1 MSTLVLLDS
10 NSLLNRAYYAMSALT
25 DRKGRPTGAIHGY
38 FTMFAK
44 LISQFEPDKVVAAFD
59 RKAPTFRKEMYE
71 GYKATRKPM
80 PEDLAAQLQP
90 VKDILALMGVPVCE
104 KDGYEADDL
113 IGTLARKFD
122 GDVLIVTGDRDSW
135 QLIDR
140 RTKVVF
146 TIKGITEIAL
156 MDEAKLK
163 EDHGLTPSQVI
174 DLKALMGDASDNIPG
189 VPGVGEKTAK
199 GLLDSYGTL
208 DGVYAHLDEVK
219 GKLREKLEQNKDLAY
234 LSYKLATIDTD
245 SPVDA
250 GVLEANFKP
259 VFPVALKKELL
270 DYNLSKLADSFEYDD
285 GAAAAG
291 VGLTLPDA
299 EEVKDEAR
307 LREIA
312 AAAKGRAAFDMS
324 GERMFFACDGASYS
338 IAVTDN
344 FFDEGVTFDG
354 ALSALKP
361 VLEDGDVVKVC
372 FDAKTIMHSLDGYGV
387 ALRGWDDVMLKAY
400 LCDSNAGYKSAADL
414 FAAYD
419 VPGGNV
425 GAALLA
431 VDGMLEKELAEKE
444 QTAMYRD
451 LEKPLVSVLKDMEDR
466 GFTVDRGTLES
477 LAARFGAQADELA
490 AKITELAGEPFNLNS
505 TKQLAH
511 ILFEKLGLKTGK
523 KTKSGYSTN
532 VEVLAALKNEHPI
545 VPLIL
550 YYRELSKLKSTYL
563 DGMLPLIDAKGRIHT
578 VFRQAVTATGR
589 LSSTEPNLQNIPIRK
604 ESGKEIRRMFVAS
617 PGCKLVCADYSQIE
631 LRLMAHFSGDRHM
644 IEAFNA
650 GADFH
655 AATAA
660 KLFRVPPELVTPD
673 MRRSAKAVNFGIIYG
688 ISDYGLSE
696 DLGIAVWQAREYM
709 NNYFATYPDVK
720 KYMESSVEYA
730 KEHGY
735 VRTLDGRRRYIP
747 ELKSTNYNTRSFGE
761 RVAMNMPLQ
770 GTASDIIKKAMIAVD
785 RALKDAGLKAG
796 LIMQVHD
803 ELIVDAPESETEAVA
818 KILKREM
825 ESAATLAVP
834 LIADI
839 GIGDNWL
846 EAK

>member
-1 MSTLVLLDS
+1 MPTLILLDS
-10 NSLLNRAYYAMSALT
+10 NSLLNRAFYAMKDLT

-38 FTMFAK
+38 FSMLAK
-44 LISQFEPDKVVAAFD
+44 LFGQFKPDKVVAAFD
-59 RKAPTFRKEMYE
+59 LKAPTFRKEIYE

-90 VKDILALMGVPVCE
+90 TKDILGLLGIPVCE
-104 KDGYEADDL
+104 LEGYEADDV
-113 IGTLARKFD
+113 IGTLARRFD

-135 QLIDR
+135 QLIDD

-156 MDEAKLK
+156 MDVKKLK
-163 EDHGLTPSQVI
+163 EDYGLTPSQVI
-174 DLKALMGDASDNIPG
+174 DLKSLMGDASDNIPG

-208 DGVYAHLDEVK
+208 DGVYAHLDEIK
-219 GKLREKLEQNKDLAY
+219 GKLREKLADNKDLAY
-234 LSYKLATIDTD
+234 LSYRLATIDTD

-250 GVLEANFKP
+250 SVLDKNFGT
-259 VFPVALKKELL
+259 VYPVALKKTLL
-270 DYNLSKLADSFEYDD
+270 DYNLVKLADTFAYDD
-285 GAAAAG
+285 GSVQSEGTEIADAQKIFDAAALAEAVERSKG
-291 VGLTLPDA
+291 V
-299 EEVKDEAR
+299 
-307 LREIA
+307 
-312 AAAKGRAAFDMS
+312 AAFDIS
-324 GERMFFACDGASYS
+324 GKNLYFADENGSYEIVVS
-338 IAVTDN
+338 DN
-344 FFDEGVTFDG
+344 LFDEGILFDDAIA
-354 ALSALKP
+354 ALRPL
-361 VLEDGDVVKVC
+361 LEDDKRVKLC
-372 FDAKTIMHSLDGYGV
+372 FDAKTIMHVLDGYGV
-387 ALRGWDDVMLKAY
+387 TLRGWDDVMLKAY

-419 VPGGNV
+419 VPGANV

-431 VDGMLEKELAEKE
+431 VGQKLVGEMTEKQQDGMYE
-444 QTAMYRD
+444 QIER
-451 LEKPLVSVLKDMEDR
+451 PLVGVLKDMEDR
-466 GFTVDRGTLES
+466 GFSVDRRTLES
-477 LAARFGAQADELA
+477 LSDRFGAQLDELSS
-490 AKITELAGEPFNLNS
+490 KITELAGEPFNLNS

-511 ILFEKLGLKTGK
+511 ILFEKLGLRAGK

-532 VEVLAALKNEHPI
+532 VDVLVSLKNEHPI

-550 YYRELSKLKSTYL
+550 SYRELSKLKSTYL
-563 DGMLPLIDAKGRIHT
+563 DGMLPLIDSAGKIHT

-604 ESGKEIRRMFVAS
+604 ESGREIRRMFVAS
-617 PGCKLVCADYSQIE
+617 QGCKLVCADYSQIE

-660 KLFRVPPELVTPD
+660 KLFGVPPELVTPD

-696 DLGIAVWQAREYM
+696 DLGVAVWQAREYM

-720 KYMESSVEYA
+720 RYMESSVAYA

-747 ELKSTNYNTRSFGE
+747 ELKSSNYNTRSFGE

-770 GTASDIIKKAMIAVD
+770 GTASDIIKKAMIAAD
-785 RALKDAGLKAG
+785 SALKREGLRAG

-803 ELIVDAPESETEAVA
+803 ELIVDAPQEEAERA
-818 KILKREM
+818 AEILRREM
-825 ESAATLAVP
+825 EGAAKLAVP
-834 LIADI
+834 LIADV

>member
-1 MSTLVLLDS
+1 MPTLVLLDS
-10 NSLLNRAYYAMSALT
+10 NSLLNRAYYAMSQLT

-44 LISQFEPDKVVAAFD
+44 LVAQYKPDKVVAVFD
-59 RKAPTFRKEMYE
+59 RKAPTFRKELYD

-80 PEDLAAQLQP
+80 PDDLAAQLQP
-90 VKDILALMGVPVCE
+90 VKDMLGLMRVPVCE
-104 KDGYEADDL
+104 KDGYEADDI
-113 IGTLARKFD
+113 IGTLARRFD

-135 QLIDR
+135 QLIDAK
-140 RTKVVF
+140 TKVVF
-146 TIKGITEIAL
+146 TIKGISDVAL

-163 EDHGLTPSQVI
+163 EDYGLIPSQVI

-199 GLLDSYGTL
+199 GLLDLYGTL

-245 SPVDA
+245 SPIDDGA
-250 GVLEANFKP
+250 LAPDFEP

-270 DYNLSKLADSFEYDD
+270 DYNLAKLADSFAYDD
-285 GAAAAG
+285 GAAAECAG
-291 VGLTLPDA
+291 ITLPDA
-299 EEVKDEAR
+299 ETVADEESLVRAVA
-307 LREIA
+307 ETKGA
-312 AAAKGRAAFDMS
+312 AAVDIS
-324 GERMFFACDGASYS
+324 GEKIFFASEAGSYAV
-338 IAVTDN
+338 AVTDN
-344 FFDEGVTFDG
+344 FFDEGVTFDA
-354 ALSALKP
+354 ALAALKP
-361 VLEDGDVVKVC
+361 LLEDGDRIKVC
-372 FDAKTIMHSLDGYGV
+372 FDAKTLVHTLDGYGI

-400 LCDSNAGYKSAADL
+400 LCDSNAGYKNASDL

-419 VPGGNV
+419 IPGANA
-425 GAALLA
+425 GAALLKA
-431 VDGMLEKELAEKE
+431 DALLEEEMSQKE

-451 LEKPLVSVLKDMEDR
+451 LEKPLVGVLKDMEDR
-466 GFTVDRGTLES
+466 GFTVDRDTLQKLSE
-477 LAARFGAQADELA
+477 RFGAQLDGLSAR
-490 AKITELAGEPFNLNS
+490 ITELAGEPFNLNS

-511 ILFEKLGLKTGK
+511 ILFEKLGLKAGK

-532 VEVLAALKNEHPI
+532 VEVLAALKNEHPVI
-545 VPLIL
+545 PLIL
-550 YYRELSKLKSTYL
+550 SYRELSKLKSTYL

-604 ESGKEIRRMFVAS
+604 ESGREIRRMFVAS

-644 IEAFNA
+644 IEAFKA

-696 DLGIAVWQAREYM
+696 DLGVAVWQAREYM

-720 KYMESSVEYA
+720 RYMESSVEYA
-730 KEHGY
+730 KEHGF

-770 GTASDIIKKAMIAVD
+770 GTASDIIKRAMISAD

-803 ELIVDAPESETEAVA
+803 ELIVDAPEDEAQRAAV
-818 KILKREM
+818 ILKREM
-825 ESAATLAVP
+825 ENAARLAVP
-834 LIADI
+834 LIADV

>member
-1 MSTLVLLDS
+1 MPTLVLLDS

-44 LISQFEPDKVVAAFD
+44 LISQFKPDKVVAAFD

-104 KDGYEADDL
+104 KDGFEADDL

-135 QLIDR
+135 QLIDS

-163 EDHGLTPSQVI
+163 EDRGLTPSQVI

-234 LSYKLATIDTD
+234 LSYKLATID
-245 SPVDA
+245 
-250 GVLEANFKP
+250 
-259 VFPVALKKELL
+259 L

-285 GAAAAG
+285 GAAAEG
-291 VGLTLPDA
+291 VGVTLPEA
-299 EEVKDEAR
+299 EEVTDEAR

-324 GERMFFACDGASYS
+324 GEKMFLACDGESYS
-338 IAVTDN
+338 VAVTDN

-354 ALSALKP
+354 AVAALKP
-361 VLEDGDVVKVC
+361 LLEDADVVKVC
-372 FDAKTIMHSLDGYGV
+372 FDAKTIMHNLDGYGV

-400 LCDSNAGYKSAADL
+400 LCDSNAGYKSASDL

-419 VPGGNV
+419 VPGSNV

-431 VDGMLEKELAEKE
+431 ADDILEKELAEKE
-444 QTAMYRD
+444 QIAMYRD
-451 LEKPLVSVLKDMEDR
+451 LEKPLVGVLKDMEDR
-466 GFTVDRGTLES
+466 GFTVDKGTLES
-477 LAARFGAQADELA
+477 LAERFGAQLDELA

-511 ILFEKLGLKTGK
+511 ILFDKLGLKTGK

-550 YYRELSKLKSTYL
+550 SYRELSKLKSTYL

-604 ESGKEIRRMFVAS
+604 ESGREIRRMFVAS

-660 KLFRVPPELVTPD
+660 KLFGVPPELVTPD

-696 DLGIAVWQAREYM
+696 DLGVAVWQAREYM
-709 NNYFATYPDVK
+709 NNYFANYPDVK
-720 KYMESSVEYA
+720 KYMERSVEYA

-785 RALKDAGLKAG
+785 KALKDAGLKAG

-803 ELIVDAPESETEAVA
+803 ELIVDTPVEETEAVA
-818 KILKREM
+818 NILKREM
-825 ESAATLAVP
+825 EGAATLAVP
-834 LIADI
+834 LIADV